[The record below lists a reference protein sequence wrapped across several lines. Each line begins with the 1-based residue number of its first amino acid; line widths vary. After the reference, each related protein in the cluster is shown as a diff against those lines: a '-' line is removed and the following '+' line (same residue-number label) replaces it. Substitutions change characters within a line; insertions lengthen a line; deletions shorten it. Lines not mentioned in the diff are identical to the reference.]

1 MDFESSLVFEV
12 IPDSLEYV
20 LLKILNWKITFG
32 EKFHLKDCKDIQ
44 EIILSR
50 CAIYD
55 PAQHLTIPLF
65 NTLITTCDVDFY
77 LTEKIS
83 LKILFEEQEQNKFRI
98 WK

>member
-1 MDFESSLVFEV
+1 MNFVSSLVFEV
-12 IPDSLEYV
+12 SQDFFRICAIENSQ
-20 LLKILNWKITFG
+20 TFG

-83 LKILFEEQEQNKFRI
+83 LKILFEEQEQKRKFRI
-98 WK
+98 